1 MVDYR
6 HMIVE
11 DVQRSIMAV
20 NNIVASLERDAPL
33 SSDIIQINYPQA
45 TVDEFL
51 RHSQTVVDSML
62 SASNRARTW
71 LGDTGY
77 RLCQN
82 LDEARRVEDGA
93 RETSSQVREAE
104 VRVRTTEINIH
115 TSEYNVSHAQDSLE
129 SAQSALE
136 DARRTRER
144 MVQEHIA
151 VHAGIHLGAMILS
164 TFVPPLGL
172 AAAAINIAVMPQ
184 TVDNEVVRARNREL
198 DAARA
203 HLDSQRDVLARER
216 AECARLISKVAE
228 LRTRGKQL
236 AAEAR
241 TLRAAQRP
249 LAELSTRISTR
260 SATIATIRS
269 MRNVVAGIRGV
280 VDGLRRVE
288 MFVGPLALLNDAAF
302 GVLDR
307 RVAAI
312 RRSRLTV

>member
-1 MVDYR
+1 
-6 HMIVE
+6 
-11 DVQRSIMAV
+11 MAV

-62 SASNRARTW
+62 SASNR
-71 LGDTGY
+71 
-77 RLCQN
+77 
-82 LDEARRVEDGA
+82 
-93 RETSSQVREAE
+93 
-104 VRVRTTEINIH
+104 
-115 TSEYNVSHAQDSLE
+115 SL
-129 SAQSALE
+129 S
-136 DARRTRER
+136 
-144 MVQEHIA
+144 
-151 VHAGIHLGAMILS
+151 
-164 TFVPPLGL
+164 PPLGL

-241 TLRAAQRP
+241 TLRAAQRL